1 MSRMHRLLTALR
13 TEPSLGR
20 YAGALV
26 VRGGEVVGKLG
37 LYILAARALG
47 LHEAGLFF
55 LCLTWIGLASTVARL
70 GFDKAMTRHIASELA
85 IGQGLAARRALLHG
99 LGWTSF
105 GGIAAAALTWAVA
118 GPAARHIFTEP
129 DLAAPLQLAA
139 LVIVPQTL
147 ALSVGAALAGFNR
160 GIASQLVMNAIWPL
174 LTLAALLAGVT
185 SLAGVMAALGLA
197 LLASSLLGLVWIA
210 GERPRLRDR
219 PAPEGSAIVALPAL
233 WHTAMP
239 LLAVESVQVAL
250 NSLPVLALGAF
261 ADAATVGAFSVAN
274 RISMLIWVV
283 IISIGIIV
291 SPSFAAHHRR
301 GEWAALRK
309 ANRMARLAV
318 AAASLPAILVMLL
331 VPGWLLA
338 LVGSG
343 FEVAAGALVILSLGQ
358 LVNGLLS
365 CQDVML
371 AMTGHGALLRRLNL
385 LQLAVGL
392 VLGATLIPSLGMT
405 GAAIV
410 GAATLAQGAIGT
422 TLAVRRLMPQA
433 L

>member
-1 MSRMHRLLTALR
+1 MSPLNRLLTLLR

-20 YAGALV
+20 FAGALV
-26 VRGGEVVGKLG
+26 VRGGEVIGKLG

-47 LHEAGLFF
+47 PHQAGLFF
-55 LCLTWIGLASTVARL
+55 ICLTWIGLASTIARL
-70 GFDKAMTRHIASELA
+70 GFDKAMTRHIAGELA
-85 IGQGLAARRALLHG
+85 IGQGLAARHALLSG
-99 LGWTSF
+99 LGWTTL
-105 GGIAAAALTWAVA
+105 GGGLAALVTWAVA
-118 GPAARHIFTEP
+118 EPAARHLFSAFDLVEP
-129 DLAAPLQLAA
+129 LHLAA
-139 LVIVPQTL
+139 LVIIPQTA

-185 SLAGVMAALGLA
+185 SLDGVLIALGLS

-210 GERPRLRDR
+210 RERSSLQDQPRDR
-219 PAPEGSAIVALPAL
+219 AVAEPLPTLWRTAL
-233 WHTAMP
+233 P
-239 LLAVESVQVAL
+239 LLAVETVQVAL

-261 ADAATVGAFSVAN
+261 AEAATVGAFSVAN

-283 IISIGIIV
+283 IISIGTIV
-291 SPSFAAHHRR
+291 SPAFAAHHRR
-301 GEWAALRK
+301 GEWAALRR
-309 ANRMARLAV
+309 ANRLARLAV
-318 AAASLPAILVMLL
+318 AAASLPAVLLMLV
-331 VPGWLLA
+331 VPGPLLS

-343 FEVAAGALVILSLGQ
+343 FDAAAGALVILSLGQ
-358 LVNGLLS
+358 FVNGVLS

-392 VLGATLIPSLGMT
+392 VLGSILIPAFGMT

-410 GAATLAQGAIGT
+410 GAVTLAQGAIGT
-422 TLAVRRLMPQA
+422 TLAVRRLIPQA
-433 L
+433 F